1 MLGGRAEE
9 WRVELR
15 KSNIELARGH
25 SCRHQRVGGKE
36 LDAGLQSLAGEISFT
51 RDEEST
57 GAGSVRE
64 ADADTF
70 GIGGGGAGRTDD
82 KAKRDGSGG
91 DPGVAPHTA
100 GYHDPL
106 SIRATETKGGG

>member
-1 MLGGRAEE
+1 
-9 WRVELR
+9 
-15 KSNIELARGH
+15 
-25 SCRHQRVGGKE
+25 
-36 LDAGLQSLAGEISFT
+36 
-51 RDEEST
+51 
-57 GAGSVRE
+57 VRE

-82 KAKRDGSGG
+82 KAKRDGSSG

-106 SIRATETKGGG
+106 SIRATETKGGD